1 MSAADG
7 RAIPDERVSIQSE
20 PLSVDALLR
29 VVEGPEMGGVVTF
42 VGRVR
47 DHARGQE
54 IDHLEYEAYEPMAR
68 KELAGILAAA
78 SERWPD
84 ARVAVSHRLGRLEI
98 GDAAV
103 VVVAAAPHR
112 AEAFDACRYT
122 IDTLKQRVPIWKKEF
137 ATSGSYWVEEN
148 P

>member
-1 MSAADG
+1 VSAPTLKIPAD
-7 RAIPDERVSIQSE
+7 RVSIQVE

-29 VVEGPEMGGVVTF
+29 AVQGPEMGGIVTF
-42 VGRVR
+42 VGSVR
-47 DHARGQE
+47 DHARGQD

-68 KELAGILAAA
+68 RELIGILELAV
-78 SERWPD
+78 RNWPD
-84 ARVAVSHRLGRLEI
+84 VRVAVSHRLGRLEI

-103 VVVAAAPHR
+103 VVVAASPHR
-112 AEAFDACRYT
+112 AEAFEACRFT